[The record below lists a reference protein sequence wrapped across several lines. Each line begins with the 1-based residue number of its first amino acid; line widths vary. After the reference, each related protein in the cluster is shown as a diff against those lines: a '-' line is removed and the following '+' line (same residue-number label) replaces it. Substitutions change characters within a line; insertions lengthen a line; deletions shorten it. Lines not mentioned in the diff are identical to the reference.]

1 MTENYW
7 FATIL
12 VLLLTWNHAHGF
24 VHNFRGLSSSL
35 SNKIYKHDK
44 VNKIEVNLVV
54 GPIDIPFIPA
64 VLLTTGAVFA
74 VFNIDN
80 KVDLTDSGR
89 AAAKR
94 QKRLEREAKGEYKKA
109 DPTADPFRYKWFEE
123 NDDDEFE
130 LLNKP
135 KGGGC
140 G

>member
-1 MTENYW
+1 MTKSYW
-7 FATIL
+7 FAILL
-12 VLLLTWNHAHGF
+12 VLLCTWNHVHGF
-24 VHNFRGLSSSL
+24 VHNSRRLSSSL
-35 SNKIYKHDK
+35 SNKNYKREEL
-44 VNKIEVNLVV
+44 NKSALNLMV
-54 GPIDIPFIPA
+54 GPIDIPLIPA

-94 QKRLEREAKGEYKKA
+94 QKRLEREAKGEYKIA